1 MKQSYY
7 SSLFSMVSQIA
18 QAVPVANG
26 LNYSIINP
34 LFSRVG
40 IIFDNIS
47 AGKLD
52 PGQFYKKH
60 SRVDAE
66 GSNEP
71 PVLCQSTF
79 L

>member
-7 SSLFSMVSQIA
+7 SSLFSMVSQISR
-18 QAVPVANG
+18 AVQGENG
-26 LNYSIINP
+26 LNYNIINP
-34 LFSRVG
+34 LFSGVG

-47 AGKLD
+47 AGKLY
-52 PGQFYKKH
+52 PGQFNKNH

-71 PVLCQSTF
+71 FVLCQSTF